1 MKRITAL
8 ILVCLI
14 ILSGCSAAPKPALSE
29 MLGTFDDGAYTS
41 PFGFTIET
49 AELRV
54 FSESDLAA
62 VNYVDQFSPE
72 ALAAQTDSG
81 SAVTVF
87 AAASGTQASVFL
99 SLFPAAGLPEA
110 VRTADEYAAYG
121 LSLISGKLES
131 AGYTGIQVQQISIK
145 LDDGAHPA
153 LLCSAEITEGVPY
166 HLLQICFR
174 EGDWMG
180 TLSLSSVESEDALG
194 ALLARIS
201 TID

>member
-29 MLGTFDDGAYTS
+29 MLGTFDNGAYTS
-41 PFGFTIET
+41 PFGFVLET
-49 AELRV
+49 AELHV

-62 VNYVDQFSPE
+62 VNQIDAFTPE
-72 ALAAQTDSG
+72 ALTAQTDSG
-81 SAVTVF
+81 NAVLVF
-87 AAASGTQASVFL
+87 AAAPADGSSL
-99 SLFPAAGLPEA
+99 SISLFPAAGLPDD
-110 VRTADEYAAYG
+110 VRSADEYAAYG
-121 LSLISGKLES
+121 LPLISGKLES
-131 AGYTGIQVQQISIK
+131 AGYTGVQVQQISVK
-145 LDDGAHPA
+145 LDDSEHPA

-180 TLSLSSVESEDALG
+180 SLSLSSVESEEALG
-194 ALLARIS
+194 ALLARI
-201 TID
+201 TTTD

>member
-8 ILVCLI
+8 TLVCLI
-14 ILSGCSAAPKPALSE
+14 ILSGCSAAPRTELSE
-29 MLGTFDDGAYTS
+29 MLGALEDGIYIS
-41 PFGFTIET
+41 PLGFAIET
-49 AELRV
+49 AELHV

-72 ALAAQTDSG
+72 ALEAQTDSG

-87 AAASGTQASVFL
+87 AAASDGRDSIFL
-99 SLFPAAGLPEA
+99 SLFPAAGLPED
-110 VRTADEYAAYG
+110 VRTADDYAAYG
-121 LSLISGKLES
+121 LPLISGKLES
-131 AGYTGIQVQQISIK
+131 AGYTGVQVQQVSIS
-145 LDDGAHPA
+145 LDDGEHPA

-166 HLLQICFR
+166 HLLQICFQ
-174 EGDWMG
+174 EGGWMG

-201 TID
+201 SNN